1 MATVTDCEKAIREY
15 HEFSI
20 GNFKL
25 RVKFARTDEERNRQ
39 AKQTQVTASC

>member
-1 MATVTDCEKAIREY
+1 MASVNDCENAIREY

-20 GNFKL
+20 GKFKL

-39 AKQTQVTASC
+39 AKQKQVTASC